1 VPQLVWPTAI
11 RIFMVFTRKAALSLP
26 PFGRVSP
33 AVRRRGGLTY
43 RLTGLWN
50 ARFSSGP
57 SAAYPPTHMNS
68 LWLRIRP
75 YLSNFVRYMHISYL
89 EAKSGY
95 EGTVLGIMWIPVS
108 TLAFSLLL
116 GFVFHASDTIPPTE
130 FFLYVLS
137 GFVTW
142 NFISDSISR
151 STNIIQSKFDFAI
164 HNNLGL
170 AGLYGKM
177 LADRGFEFGLEFLLL
192 VVAVLLL
199 APWNYGPQILLLAL
213 LLPMLAVVSLSMSY
227 LVNLL
232 TLFYPDLGN
241 MVSTVVRLMF
251 FATPIF
257 WKVEDRVTDMRVL
270 LETYN
275 PASYYLM
282 MMRQAF
288 GIEPFN
294 VQTWLI
300 GAIISA
306 IVAVAGMYAYRQ
318 SSSFVRNLR

>member
-1 VPQLVWPTAI
+1 
-11 RIFMVFTRKAALSLP
+11 
-26 PFGRVSP
+26 
-33 AVRRRGGLTY
+33 
-43 RLTGLWN
+43 
-50 ARFSSGP
+50 
-57 SAAYPPTHMNS
+57 MNS

-95 EGTVLGIMWIPVS
+95 EGTVLGILWIPVS
-108 TLAFSLLL
+108 TLAFSMLLA
-116 GFVFHASDTIPPTE
+116 FVFHASATTPATE

-170 AGLYGKM
+170 AGLFGKV

-192 VVAVLLL
+192 VVAVLVL
-199 APWNYGPQILLLAL
+199 APWYYGPEILLLL
-213 LLPMLAVVSLSMSY
+213 LLIPMLAIVSLAMSY
-227 LVNLL
+227 LTNLL

-241 MVSTVVRLMF
+241 MVAVIMRLMF

-257 WKVEDRVTDMRVL
+257 WKVEGRDDMRAL
-270 LETYN
+270 LETFN

-288 GIEPFN
+288 GVQPFDI
-294 VQTWLI
+294 QTWVT
-300 GAIISA
+300 GAVISA
-306 IVAVAGMYAYRQ
+306 IVVVAGMYAYRK
-318 SSSFVRNLR
+318 SNSVVRNMR

>member
-1 VPQLVWPTAI
+1 M
-11 RIFMVFTRKAALSLP
+11 RCH
-26 PFGRVSP
+26 GR
-33 AVRRRGGLTY
+33 LTY

-50 ARFSSGP
+50 GRFSPGP
-57 SAAYPPTHMNS
+57 SAAHITIHMNS

-89 EAKSGY
+89 EAKSQY
-95 EGTVLGIMWIPVS
+95 EGTVLGILWIPVS
-108 TLAFSLLL
+108 TLSFALLL
-116 GFVFHASDTIPPTE
+116 GFVFHTSATTPPTE

-137 GFVTW
+137 GYVTW

-192 VVAVLLL
+192 VVAVLIL
-199 APWNYGPQILLLAL
+199 APWYYGPEILLLL
-213 LLPMLAVVSLSMSY
+213 ILLPMLAVVSLALSY

-241 MVSTVVRLMF
+241 MVSTTVRLMF

-257 WKVEDRVTDMRVL
+257 WKVEDRADVRVL

-282 MMRQAF
+282 MMRQSF
-288 GIEPFN
+288 GVEPFN
-294 VQTWLI
+294 PQTWVV
-300 GAIISA
+300 GAVISA
-306 IVAVAGMYAYRQ
+306 IVAVAGLYAYRQ
-318 SSSFVRNLR
+318 SNSFVRNLR